1 MSRYYVDKFLYTI
14 DRDPRWVELY
24 RDDPRGTIDK
34 WEKEVGLWLS
44 GGAEQ
49 TTWLS
54 FTDEEREALATHDY
68 VWLFE
73 HGAHFFLNLT
83 LFIAL
88 FDEEYARRDGPLSFQ
103 REMAQKLAHWTGRE
117 YPSVAL

>member
-1 MSRYYVDKFLYTI
+1 MSKYYVNKFLWTV
-14 DRDPRWVELY
+14 DRDPRWVERY
-24 RDDPRGTIDK
+24 RDDPEGAVEQ
-34 WEKEVGLWLS
+34 WEKEVGPWLDDV
-44 GGAEQ
+44 EQ

-54 FTDEEREALATHDY
+54 FTPEERQALVDHDY

-88 FDEEYARRDGPLSFQ
+88 FDERWTREQGPLSFQ
-103 REMAQKLAHWTGRE
+103 REMAARLQHWIGKE
-117 YPSVAL
+117 YPTVAL

>member
-1 MSRYYVDKFLYTI
+1 MSKYYVNKFLYTI
-14 DRDPRWVELY
+14 DRDPEWVASY
-24 RDDPRGTIDK
+24 KDDPRGTIER
-34 WEKEVGLWLS
+34 WEKEVGRWLNS
-44 GGAEQ
+44 AEE

-73 HGAHFFLNLT
+73 NGAHFFLNLT

-88 FDEEYARRDGPLSFQ
+88 FDEEYAAARGPLAFQ
-103 REMAQKLAHWTGRE
+103 TEMAQKLGHWTGRD
-117 YPSVAL
+117 YPSVAM

>member
-1 MSRYYVDKFLYTI
+1 VSTYYVDKFLYTI
-14 DRDPRWVELY
+14 DRDPEWLARYKE
-24 RDDPRGTIDK
+24 DPEGTIEK
-34 WEKEVGLWLS
+34 WEKEVG
-44 GGAEQ
+44 
-49 TTWLS
+49 TWLNDVERTS
-54 FTDEEREALATHDY
+54 WLEFTPDERDALVRHDY

-88 FDEEYARRDGPLSFQ
+88 FDEEYAARSGPLSFQ
-103 REMAQKLAHWTGRE
+103 REFAARLAHWTGKD

>member
-1 MSRYYVDKFLYTI
+1 MSTYYVNKFLYTI
-14 DRDPRWVELY
+14 DRDPDWVEQY
-24 RDDPRGTIDK
+24 RTDPRGTIEK
-34 WEKEVGLWLS
+34 WEKDVGSWLNA
-44 GGAEQ
+44 AEQ
-49 TTWLS
+49 TSWLS
-54 FTDEEREALATHDY
+54 FTEEEREALATHDY

-88 FDEEYARRDGPLSFQ
+88 YDEQYAREQGPLAFQ
-103 REMAQKLAHWTGRE
+103 KEMATKLSHWLGKD

>member
-1 MSRYYVDKFLYTI
+1 MSKYYVNKFLYTI
-14 DRDPRWVELY
+14 DRDPEWVARYKE
-24 RDDPRGTIDK
+24 DPRGTIGR
-34 WEKEVGLWLS
+34 WETEIGQWLNPT
-44 GGAEQ
+44 EK

-54 FTDEEREALATHDY
+54 FTDDEREALATHNY

-88 FDEEYARRDGPLSFQ
+88 YDDEYAERSGPLSFQ
-103 REMAQKLAHWTGRE
+103 REMADKLSPWRGTD
-117 YPSVAL
+117 YPSVAI

>member
-1 MSRYYVDKFLYTI
+1 MSKYYVDKFLYTV
-14 DRDPRWVELY
+14 DRDPEWVRQYKE
-24 RDDPRGTIDK
+24 DPRGTVDR
-34 WEKEVGLWLS
+34 WEKEVGTWLNPV
-44 GGAEQ
+44 EQ
-49 TTWLS
+49 TSWLS

-88 FDEEYARRDGPLSFQ
+88 YDEEYAARSGPLSFQ
-103 REMAQKLAHWTGRE
+103 REMAEKLSHWKGRD
-117 YPSVAL
+117 YPSVGL

>member
-1 MSRYYVDKFLYTI
+1 MSTYYVDKFLYTV
-14 DRDPRWVELY
+14 DRDPEWVRRYQE
-24 RDDPRGTIDK
+24 DPEATVEE
-34 WEKEVGLWLS
+34 WEKEVGQWLNDV
-44 GGAEQ
+44 EQ
-49 TTWLS
+49 TSWLT
-54 FTDEEREALATHDY
+54 FTDEERRALAAHDY

-88 FDEEYARRDGPLSFQ
+88 YDEQYARERGPLSFQ
-103 REMAQKLAHWTGRE
+103 REFAARLQHWLGKD

>member
-1 MSRYYVDKFLYTI
+1 VSKYYVDKFLYTI
-14 DRDPRWVELY
+14 DRDPKWVELY
-24 RDDPRGTIDK
+24 KDDPRATIEK
-34 WEKEVGLWLS
+34 WEKEIGLWLNEV
-44 GGAEQ
+44 EQ
-49 TTWLS
+49 TSWLS

-88 FDEEYARRDGPLSFQ
+88 YDEEYAKKYGPLSFQ
-103 REMAQKLAHWTGRE
+103 REMAQKLAHWEGQD